1 MMRKLAHFFSLQKKS
16 WRAEVRE
23 ENCGISFFLSFF
35 VVSCLCGLTNGQ
47 KKRSIEEVTV
57 QLGGMI
63 AQSFFIQNHF
73 YLSRLS

>member
-1 MMRKLAHFFSLQKKS
+1 MNDEKIGSFFLFAKEKLESGSEGRKL
-16 WRAEVRE
+16 RY
-23 ENCGISFFLSFF
+23 FFLSFF